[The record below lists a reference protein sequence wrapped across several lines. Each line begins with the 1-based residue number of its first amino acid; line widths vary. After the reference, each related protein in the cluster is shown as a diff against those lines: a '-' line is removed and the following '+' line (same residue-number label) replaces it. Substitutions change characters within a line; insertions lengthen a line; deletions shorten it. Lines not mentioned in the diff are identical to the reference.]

1 MIKTLTLFIGDL
13 KNSPYIC
20 KKISEVSTDSIST
33 EAKIRDAATK
43 VFLDKGYDGATTRAI
58 AQESGMNLALVNY
71 YFRSKEKLF
80 AEVFGEM
87 IRLFMEGMVEVF
99 NRPISLKEKII
110 AIIDHDFEMFKSN
123 PGLVIFVL
131 SEVHRNPERFFNLI
145 NRDSMKI
152 IFEKNS
158 LMHQQFQQAI
168 DLGLIR
174 AINPDNAMFIIMS
187 SMQTLFSSKTLMIQ
201 LNNLSESD
209 FNEFANTQKEITK
222 EMLIGYLFVK

>member
-1 MIKTLTLFIGDL
+1 
-13 KNSPYIC
+13 
-20 KKISEVSTDSIST
+20 VSTDSIST